1 MSEMSLRVES
11 SRLGVSTCTGGISA
25 CWARRA
31 AKGSAS
37 AGVDRGFSGEPH
49 ARSRGNLAWRAD
61 VACACAACSSVCSL
75 SELLKNEGVLALY
88 KGVGPRLSRVCCEVA
103 ITMSLYAEVVKLL
116 NKYWITPDQ
125 IEAQKKQEMTLI
137 HSSSV
142 VTEVPKSK

>member
-1 MSEMSLRVES
+1 M
-11 SRLGVSTCTGGISA
+11 A
-25 CWARRA
+25 C
-31 AKGSAS
+31 
-37 AGVDRGFSGEPH
+37 VLCP
-49 ARSRGNLAWRAD
+49 
-61 VACACAACSSVCSL
+61 CVCSL
-75 SELLKNEGVLALY
+75 RDLVQNEGVLALY

-142 VTEVPKSK
+142 VTEVPKPK